1 MPPKSPNSGGLT
13 SIGSPQ
19 SWGTKGAKH
28 RDNQQRQ
35 KFICSIPR
43 HFPMEPLTPVQQEL
57 YDWLVEYIETA
68 HHAPSIRQM
77 MRAMNLR
84 SSAPVQSRLEYL
96 RKKGYLEWTEG
107 QARTLRLLHHQPKGM
122 AILGE
127 IGLGGLVETYT
138 DEKEKLDLSQ
148 MFQQTDCYALRVVG
162 DGMMEE
168 QIRAGDM
175 VILRPLTTGNVP
187 PNGEIVVVKVEG
199 SGTML
204 KRFYQEEDRV
214 LLKPTNP
221 KYESIEVMDYLVEI
235 KGILVGI
242 WRSYV

>member
-1 MPPKSPNSGGLT
+1 
-13 SIGSPQ
+13 
-19 SWGTKGAKH
+19 
-28 RDNQQRQ
+28 
-35 KFICSIPR
+35 
-43 HFPMEPLTPVQQEL
+43 MESLTPVQQEL
-57 YDWLVEYIETA
+57 YDWLVQYIETT

-107 QARTLRLLHHQPKGM
+107 QARTIRILHHKSKGM

-127 IGLGGLVETYT
+127 ILAGGLVETYT

-162 DGMMEE
+162 DGMIED

-175 VILRPLTTGNVP
+175 VILRPLMAGDVL
-187 PNGEIVVVKVEG
+187 PNGEIVVAKVEG
-199 SGTML
+199 YGTML
-204 KRFYQEEDRV
+204 KRFYQAEDRV
-214 LLKPTNP
+214 LLKPTNANSEP
-221 KYESIEVMDYLVEI
+221 IEVMDYRVEI

-242 WRSYV
+242 WRSYL

>member
-1 MPPKSPNSGGLT
+1 
-13 SIGSPQ
+13 
-19 SWGTKGAKH
+19 
-28 RDNQQRQ
+28 
-35 KFICSIPR
+35 
-43 HFPMEPLTPVQQEL
+43 MEPLTKVQKEL

-107 QARTLRLLHHQPKGM
+107 QARSIRLLHHQPKGL
-122 AILGE
+122 AILGKIE
-127 IGLGGLVETYT
+127 LGGLVKTYT
-138 DEKEKLDLSQ
+138 DEKEILDLSQ

-162 DGMMEE
+162 NGMMEE

-175 VILRPLTTGNVP
+175 VILRPFTARDVTS
-187 PNGEIVVVKVEG
+187 NGEIVVAKVEG
-199 SGTML
+199 YGTML
-204 KRFYQEEDRV
+204 KRFYQEKDHV
-214 LLKPTNP
+214 LLKPTNL
-221 KYESIEVMDYLVEI
+221 KYESIEVMDYQVEI

-242 WRSYV
+242 WRSYL

>member
-1 MPPKSPNSGGLT
+1 
-13 SIGSPQ
+13 
-19 SWGTKGAKH
+19 
-28 RDNQQRQ
+28 
-35 KFICSIPR
+35 
-43 HFPMEPLTPVQQEL
+43 MESLTPVQQEL
-57 YDWLVEYIETA
+57 YDWLVQYIETT

-107 QARTLRLLHHQPKGM
+107 QARTIRILHHKSKGM

-127 IGLGGLVETYT
+127 ILAGGLVETYT

-162 DGMMEE
+162 NGMIED

-175 VILRPLTTGNVP
+175 VILRPLTAGDVL
-187 PNGEIVVVKVEG
+187 PNGEIVVAKVEG
-199 SGTML
+199 YGTML
-204 KRFYQEEDRV
+204 KRFYQAEDRV
-214 LLKPTNP
+214 LLKPTNANSEP
-221 KYESIEVMDYLVEI
+221 IEVMDYRVEI

-242 WRSYV
+242 WRSYL

>member
-1 MPPKSPNSGGLT
+1 
-13 SIGSPQ
+13 
-19 SWGTKGAKH
+19 
-28 RDNQQRQ
+28 
-35 KFICSIPR
+35 
-43 HFPMEPLTPVQQEL
+43 MESLTPVQQEL
-57 YDWLVEYIETA
+57 YDWLVQYIETT

-107 QARTLRLLHHQPKGM
+107 QARTIRILHHKSKGM

-127 IGLGGLVETYT
+127 ISAGGLVETYT

-162 DGMMEE
+162 DGMIED

-175 VILRPLTTGNVP
+175 VILRPLTAGDVL
-187 PNGEIVVVKVEG
+187 PNGEIVVAKVEG
-199 SGTML
+199 YGTML
-204 KRFYQEEDRV
+204 KRFYQAEDRI
-214 LLKPTNP
+214 LLKPTNANSEP
-221 KYESIEVMDYLVEI
+221 IEVMDYRVEI
-235 KGILVGI
+235 KGILLGI
-242 WRSYV
+242 WRSYL